1 MPARRALLVR
11 VIRILQSYGVDWL
24 IAVTLMLF
32 SQLFLQKFQNIS
44 EFDLTD
50 TSIQASF
57 KAKQVFPDSTLVF
70 ILAFCYVLL
79 ITSNLILSRNMWDL
93 HHALLGL
100 TVAFSLIGITVQL
113 VRISWGRP
121 RPDFI
126 ARCNPF
132 PNATNGHFFGLAN
145 VTTVC
150 QTPVTD
156 PLIVDGMRSFFS
168 GHACL
173 SSAGLGYNSLYWAG
187 KLQLFNRKAYTSKGW
202 LVFTP
207 LLGSI
212 GICLTRLT
220 DHRHHL
226 RDVTV
231 GFFFGL
237 LPAYI
242 FYRQFFPSLE
252 DPQSYLAY
260 PPRFAGENGRGSW
273 TARGWVPSSSA
284 TPIDDGPMPLLPTNR
299 MSREM
304 GSSSN
309 LGHRSVEADLMAG
322 GLITTPFDAS
332 DSHASYSGDT
342 SYSGMPKPL
351 DPNPSGY

>member
-1 MPARRALLVR
+1 MPARHPLLVR
-11 VIRILQSYGVDWL
+11 VLRILQSYGVDWL
-24 IAVTLMLF
+24 IAVTLILF
-32 SQLFLQKFQNIS
+32 SQFFLQKFQNIS
-44 EFDLTD
+44 DFDLTD

-70 ILAFCYVLL
+70 ILIFCYVLL

-100 TVAFSLIGITVQL
+100 TVAFSLVGITVQI
-113 VRISWGRP
+113 VRILWGRP

-187 KLQLFNRKAYTSKGW
+187 KLQLFNRRAYTSKGW

-212 GICLTRLT
+212 VICLTRLT

-252 DPQSYLAY
+252 DPHSYIAY
-260 PPRFAGENGRGSW
+260 PPRFAGENGRWSW
-273 TARGWVPSSSA
+273 TARGWIPSSSA
-284 TPIDDGPMPLLPTNR
+284 APIDDGPMPLLPTNR

-304 GSSSN
+304 PVGASTSY
-309 LGHRSVEADLMAG
+309 LGHRSVEADLEAG

-332 DSHASYSGDT
+332 DT

-351 DPNPSGY
+351 DPNSSGY